1 MYIIW
6 DNSNIHFAGLN
17 QVLPAKE
24 PEVDYKSYR
33 TYFKGLLDLVAGK
46 RNVDKIFFAGS
57 EPPSKDKL
65 WSAVEKLGAT
75 VQVIPR
81 CVTGGEENT
90 TDHLLELEI
99 LRLGYDS
106 VPSTIALLTGDG
118 AGWNEGK
125 GFLADSKRLVEKGW
139 NLEVYPWD
147 VACNSGLKSY
157 ALERGKYIPLESYY
171 DYVTYIAG
179 GRKAKPLMS

>member
-106 VPSTIALLTGDG
+106 VPSTIALLTGMVLYG
-118 AGWNEGK
+118 SKEKVFLPPRRGWLKKAGI
-125 GFLADSKRLVEKGW
+125 SKFTLGT
-139 NLEVYPWD
+139 LP
-147 VACNSGLKSY
+147 AI
-157 ALERGKYIPLESYY
+157 RG
-171 DYVTYIAG
+171 
-179 GRKAKPLMS
+179 